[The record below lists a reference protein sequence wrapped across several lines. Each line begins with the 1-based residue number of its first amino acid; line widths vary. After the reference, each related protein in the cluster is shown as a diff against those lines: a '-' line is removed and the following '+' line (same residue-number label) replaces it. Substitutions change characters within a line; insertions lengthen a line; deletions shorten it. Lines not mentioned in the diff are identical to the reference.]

1 MLIIYRLLINL
12 IFLISPLI
20 IIFRL
25 IKKKEDFFRFQ
36 EKFCFF
42 TKKRKIGKLIWF
54 HGASVG
60 ELRSIVPLIERF
72 EKNKKINQI
81 LITSNTLSSSKII
94 KKIRFKKVVHQF
106 FPIDTNFLTKKFL
119 NYWNPSSAFFIDSEI
134 WPNMVLNLYTKNVP
148 ITLLNGRITNKTYN
162 RWQKIPNTSKKIFG
176 KFNLC
181 LSSSKKSENY
191 LKKLG
196 VKNVKF
202 FGNLKFSQSEKEKN
216 YIDKDI
222 KNFIKSK
229 KTWCASST
237 HETEEVICG
246 KVHLDL
252 KKKYRNLL
260 TIIIPRHVERSSL
273 IENELCKLDLNIH
286 RHEPKT
292 KIKKNVDI
300 YLVNSYGHTKA
311 FYSICKN
318 VFLGGSI
325 VKHGGQ
331 NPLEAT
337 RYGCNILH
345 GPNVSNFTEIFDFLN
360 RNNISTKIFN
370 EKSMSK
376 ELVKLLSTKKNSKL
390 LQRKLEYIGRKILQN
405 TYKEIHLLYKN
416 EI

>member
-119 NYWNPSSAFFIDSEI
+119 KYWNPSLAFFIDSEI

-162 RWQKIPNTSKKIFG
+162 RWQKIPSTSKKIFG

-181 LSSSKKSENY
+181 LSSSQRTENY

-216 YIDKDI
+216 YIDRDL

-237 HETEEVICG
+237 HETEEMISG
-246 KVHLDL
+246 RVHLNL
-252 KKKYRNLL
+252 KKRYKNLL

-273 IENELCKLDLNIH
+273 IENELCNLGLKIH

-292 KIKKNVDI
+292 KIKKNTDI

-311 FYSICKN
+311 FYSVCKN

-345 GPNVSNFTEIFDFLN
+345 GPNVSNFSEIFDFLK

>member
-119 NYWNPSSAFFIDSEI
+119 KYWNPSLAFFIDSEI

-162 RWQKIPNTSKKIFG
+162 RWQKIPSTSKKIFG

-181 LSSSKKSENY
+181 FSSSQRTENY

-216 YIDKDI
+216 YIDRDL

-229 KTWCASST
+229 KAWCASST
-237 HETEEVICG
+237 HETEEMISG
-246 KVHLDL
+246 RVHLNL
-252 KKKYRNLL
+252 KKRYKNLL

-273 IENELCKLDLNIH
+273 IENELCNLGLKIH

-292 KIKKNVDI
+292 KIKKNTDI

-311 FYSICKN
+311 FYSVCKN

-345 GPNVSNFTEIFDFLN
+345 GPNVSNFSEIFDFLK

>member
-119 NYWNPSSAFFIDSEI
+119 KYWNPSLAFFIDSEI

-162 RWQKIPNTSKKIFG
+162 RWQKIPSTSKKIFG

-181 LSSSKKSENY
+181 LSSSQRTENY

-216 YIDKDI
+216 YIDRDL

-229 KTWCASST
+229 KAWCASST
-237 HETEEVICG
+237 HETEEMISG
-246 KVHLDL
+246 RVHLNL
-252 KKKYRNLL
+252 KKRYKNLL

-273 IENELCKLDLNIH
+273 IENELCNLGLKIH

-292 KIKKNVDI
+292 KIKKNTDI

-311 FYSICKN
+311 FYSVCKN

-345 GPNVSNFTEIFDFLN
+345 GPNVSNFSEIFDFLK